1 MRDKK
6 PHAGKISSAASSL
19 GLALLSLIVLLANS
33 ADLSGSDTSE
43 TIKLPAPGYQSGIS
57 IEKALLQRRSVRDYK
72 AQPLK
77 ISEVS
82 QILWAA
88 QGITD
93 ERGLRTVPSAGAL
106 YPLEVFLVAGNV
118 SGLPAGAYRYKPAGH
133 ELVKVA
139 EGDRRAELCEAAR
152 GQKSVKN
159 SAAVVVFTAIYERST
174 VKYGDRGIR
183 YSHIEVGC
191 ASQNVYLQAVS
202 LDIGT
207 VFIGAFD
214 DSQVRQLLS
223 LDDNEHPQCI
233 MPLGKK

>member
-1 MRDKK
+1 MSKK
-6 PHAGKISSAASSL
+6 KRTTIIISRAARSYRLTFLFLIVSL
-19 GLALLSLIVLLANS
+19 TNNMNLLS
-33 ADLSGSDTSE
+33 SE
-43 TIKLPAPGYQSGIS
+43 TQDIIDLPEPKYESKLS

-72 AQPLK
+72 EQPLD

-82 QILWAA
+82 QLLWAA

-93 ERGLRTVPSAGAL
+93 QRGLRTVPSAGAL

-118 SGLPAGAYRYKPAGH
+118 SGLPAGAYRYKPAEH
-133 ELVKVA
+133 ALVKVA
-139 EGDRRAELCEAAR
+139 GGDRRAELCEAAG
-152 GQKSVKN
+152 GQKSVKK

-174 VKYGDRGIR
+174 GKYGDRGIR

-191 ASQNVYLQAVS
+191 AAQNVYLQAVS

-207 VFIGAFD
+207 VFVGAFN
-214 DSQVRQLLS
+214 DSQLKQLLN